1 MVLLSARAGEEARV
15 EGLDA
20 GADDY
25 LIKPFSAREL
35 LARVSTNI
43 ATARARSAEQQAM
56 ARLNA
61 ELEKR
66 VEERTAELAAAN
78 RQLLKQIEE
87 RERVEAT
94 LRQMQRLEAVGQL
107 TSGRGARFQQS
118 ADRRARQYRLPGE
131 GTRTAPTR
139 RRRSACRSCATPPSA
154 APS

>member
-1 MVLLSARAGEEARV
+1 MVLLSARAGEEAQV

-35 LARVSTNI
+35 LARVSTNLAI
-43 ATARARSAEQQAM
+43 AQARGAEQRAM

-61 ELEKR
+61 ELELR

-107 TSGRGARFQQS
+107 TSGVAHDFNNLLTVVLGNIGFLEKGMKARPE
-118 ADRRARQYRLPGE
+118 A
-131 GTRTAPTR
+131 
-139 RRRSACRSCATPPSA
+139 RRSGCRSCATPPSA